1 MKKYQIFISSTYE
14 DLKDER
20 RKVRDAIL
28 EAMHFPVGMELFGAA
43 DETAWK
49 VIERTIDDSDYYV
62 LILGNRYGSETNEGI
77 SYTQKEYMYA
87 RSRGI
92 PVLAFQIDEDAPTI
106 RSKVETDPK
115 KMEKLQE
122 FKALVNKNHTTTR
135 WKNADEL
142 CIKVI
147 NSLNK
152 QIASIPRPGWVRG
165 TIAGSEPEAKLERRG
180 TTKGQELA
188 NPDLRVGST
197 IDFGEYPQGENGESM
212 PLKWRGLKV
221 EDGKALLITDR
232 LIDCV
237 KYHNKKGIITWHDC
251 SLRKWLNASH
261 GFMGIAFTQE
271 EQSRIIKLHVQ
282 TPDNAKYHTEGG
294 EPTDDKVFFLSIEE
308 AYDYLYNDEERKAAP
323 TPYAV
328 KHGSDVSNI
337 YTTENG
343 EKTGW
348 WWLRSPGIDCF
359 TAACV
364 NYSGDIYEIRNY
376 EADTGGSVRPAL
388 WLNLKSE
395 IF

>member
-20 RKVRDAIL
+20 RKVRDAVL

-49 VIERTIDDSDYYV
+49 VIERTIDDSDYYI
-62 LILGNRYGSETNEGI
+62 LILGNRYGSETDGGI

-87 RSRGI
+87 RSKGI
-92 PVLAFQIDEDAPTI
+92 PVLAFQIDENAPTI

-115 KMEKLQE
+115 KLEKLQE
-122 FKALVNKNHTTTR
+122 FKALVNKNHTTTG

-180 TTKGQELA
+180 TEKGQELA

-197 IDFGEYPQGENGESM
+197 IDFGEYPQGENGERM
-212 PLKWRGLKV
+212 PLKWRVLKV

-232 LIDCV
+232 LIDCMQ
-237 KYHNKKGIITWHDC
+237 YHDRREDITWHDC

-261 GFMGIAFTQE
+261 GFMGKAFTLK
-271 EQSRIIKLHVQ
+271 EQSRIIKYHVQ
-282 TPDNAKYHTEGG
+282 TPDNARYHTKGG
-294 EPTDDKVFFLSIEE
+294 EPRDDKVFLLSIEE
-308 AYDYLYNDEERKAAP
+308 AYDYFYNSEERKAVL

-328 KHGSDVSNI
+328 KHGRGVSYK
-337 YTTENG
+337 YTTNDG
-343 EKTGW
+343 EKMGW
-348 WWLRSPGIDCF
+348 WWLRSPGINSIG
-359 TAACV
+359 AAFV
-364 NYSGDIYEIRNY
+364 YHDGDIIEYGITVDIS
-376 EADTGGSVRPAL
+376 AGSVRPAL